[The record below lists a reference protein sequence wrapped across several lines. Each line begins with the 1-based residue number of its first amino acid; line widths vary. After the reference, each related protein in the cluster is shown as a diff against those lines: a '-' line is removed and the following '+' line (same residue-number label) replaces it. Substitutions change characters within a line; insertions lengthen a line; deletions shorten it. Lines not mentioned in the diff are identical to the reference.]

1 MSGHSTGTVPS
12 LPRSGPLRIVIVDDH
27 PIVRKGLTELVN
39 GAPDMTLCGES
50 DTAAG
55 GFDRIRL
62 TQPDVA
68 IVDLSLGPDSGL
80 RLVEQVAASLPAV
93 RVLVLSMYDETL
105 HAERSLAA
113 GARGYIM
120 KQEAM
125 HELLGAIRRVA
136 SGKTYVSPG
145 MAERIVTRVTHRG
158 ARDDTRAPIERLTG
172 RELEVFTMVG
182 RGLTTRDMA
191 QKLGISVKT
200 VETYQTR
207 IKEKLGLSNGHELM
221 RAAMTWVEP

>member
-1 MSGHSTGTVPS
+1 M
-12 LPRSGPLRIVIVDDH
+12 IVDDH

-39 GAPDMTLCGES
+39 GAPDMTVCGES

-125 HELLGAIRRVA
+125 HELLGAIRRVSPERPTSALGWRSA
-136 SGKTYVSPG
+136 SSPASPTAVS
-145 MAERIVTRVTHRG
+145 RRH
-158 ARDDTRAPIERLTG
+158 ARAD
-172 RELEVFTMVG
+172 
-182 RGLTTRDMA
+182 
-191 QKLGISVKT
+191 
-200 VETYQTR
+200 
-207 IKEKLGLSNGHELM
+207 
-221 RAAMTWVEP
+221 